1 MEDWDRTVGGGHDGN
16 SIGAG
21 SVERLQQK
29 DKDGAQY
36 MVSNVSNKKFSS
48 FQHIFI

>member
-1 MEDWDRTVGGGHDGN
+1 MEGQGGRC
-16 SIGAG
+16 S
-21 SVERLQQK
+21 EREEHSREHK

-48 FQHIFI
+48 FQHVFI